1 MGNQINMGDASTL
14 ELMDDIEQRADE
26 RIKLLHVLEQAQMMN
41 VTREAIVSWIE
52 RERSREREMFGALSR

>member
-1 MGNQINMGDASTL
+1 MGDASTV

-26 RIKLLHVLEQAQMMN
+26 RIKLLHVLEQAQMMT

-52 RERSREREMFGALSR
+52 REHSREREMFGALSR